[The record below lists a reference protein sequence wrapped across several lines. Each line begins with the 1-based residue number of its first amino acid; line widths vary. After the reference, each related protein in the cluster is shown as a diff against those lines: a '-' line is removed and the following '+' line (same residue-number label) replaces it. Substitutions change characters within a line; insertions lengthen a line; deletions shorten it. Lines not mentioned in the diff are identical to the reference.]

1 MIVYGS
7 AIESTVPASVL
18 DKLRQDGKLQH
29 LLISYYYLRKNK
41 GFKWLND
48 IEDLIIDSG
57 AHSFQKGAHVDWV
70 SYTHEYAK
78 WIREND
84 TPRIRGY
91 FEMDVDNIIGY
102 ENVLKLR
109 HILLTES
116 GHPEKIIPVWHRN
129 RGIPEFEKMVS
140 EHSIA
145 AVTGFKNEDIQDHQY
160 LMFLKEAWKNNCWLH
175 GLGMTR
181 KSILDKVP
189 FDSVDSSSWK
199 LGSVVYGNFHG
210 RKLSRAQTG
219 TPEGRA
225 MLCRAAYNDLLAMQ
239 KHYEKKYRRLGVHNH
254 PPIL

>member
-7 AIESTVPASVL
+7 AIESAVPAPAIDEL
-18 DKLRQDGKLQH
+18 KRQGKLRH
-29 LLISYYYLRKNK
+29 LLISYYYLRKS
-41 GFKWLND
+41 GFRWLHD

-57 AHSFQKGAHVDWV
+57 AHSFQKGARVDWV
-70 SYTHEYAK
+70 AYTHEYAK

-109 HILLTES
+109 HILMTES

-129 RGIPEFEKMVS
+129 RGVSEFTRMVS

-160 LMFLKEAWKNNCWLH
+160 LMFLKEAWRHGCWLH

-181 KSILDKVP
+181 KSVLDKVP

-199 LGSVVYGNFHG
+199 VQGLVYGRFHG
-210 RKLSRAQTG
+210 RKLSREQTRGEG
-219 TPEGRA
+219 TVA
-225 MLCRAAYNDLLAMQ
+225 LSLALYNDLLATQ
-239 KHYEKKYRRLGVHNH
+239 RHYERKYQNLGVHNH